1 MSANLPPTHAHILN
15 GKGLSSHFSFLIII
29 NYHHIIS
36 QHLRVILSLGLGKWC
51 LGTWAVGVYNFKKKI
66 HTLKNCGSLIFKT
79 CRESTLVNAWRPRP
93 PCGKS
98 KSYMDATN
106 I

>member
-1 MSANLPPTHAHILN
+1 MSANLSPTHAHILN

-51 LGTWAVGVYNFKKKI
+51 LGTWAVGVYNFKKKNSY
-66 HTLKNCGSLIFKT
+66 LKKLWFTDFQNMQGINSC
-79 CRESTLVNAWRPRP
+79 
-93 PCGKS
+93 
-98 KSYMDATN
+98 
-106 I
+106 